1 MSDETKSGADVR
13 SSDVVRREPGMNLTL
28 KEAEVLAKR
37 CEYAWLAA
45 GQKENPINWG
55 DASAFYL
62 EGWEQGMKDAIAIIQ
77 GYKPKHGA
85 KASNV
90 KLTDA
95 GGLERPN

>member
-1 MSDETKSGADVR
+1 MSDETKSGAAVR
-13 SSDVVRREPGMNLTL
+13 SSDVVRREPGMKLTL

-77 GYKPKHGA
+77 GYKPKHGV
-85 KASNV
+85 KASNTE
-90 KLTDA
+90 LSEP
-95 GGLERPN
+95 ERENL